1 MTPAE
6 NGSHI
11 VQTLAKAPAE
21 GHRRNGRW
29 PGRTPV
35 AAVRDWAGRHPVPG
49 QLCLLLTYVGF
60 GVLATWPRATYLV
73 SRLPNSRDEG
83 IYTWEM
89 WWVAHQVAHFGGL
102 FTTHQIFAPVG
113 AQLAYHDLMPLVCLI
128 MMPVTVTAG
137 PAVSVNLLSVLVPGL
152 LAYSMYCAA
161 RLWLTPTGAFASGLF
176 FGLSSMLA
184 WRAWFHLNIA
194 VGAVFLPLTLAAA
207 VRLRRDPS
215 VRRALVL
222 GLVLGLSLL
231 VDLESAVLALLTAT
245 AVLVGWLFS
254 DLRST
259 SDHGGIRRHLGLVGI
274 AAGVCLAVGS
284 PQLVAMVRQAAA
296 LAPNPAELAVNYVS
310 YGVALPQ
317 LFTPSPHV
325 AAFGLTRLSTLF
337 HDGITTE
344 GMPTFGVTLTV
355 LALLGVVIGR
365 GRRQAWIWLGL
376 WLGIAVLALGPV
388 LYLGT
393 RAVTPL
399 PIQDH
404 GQTLSLLMPFTWFV
418 HLPGMASFREANRF
432 TVLAL
437 MPAALLAGSAVAW
450 IGQRFAPA
458 LVLVAL
464 VCVPELGWS
473 SVAQYG
479 TMPTG
484 LPAADRAIA
493 ADSSSSLVVDVP
505 LGFRSG
511 TLELGPGFPAEE
523 LVEAT
528 LDGHPRAIGYVARL
542 PQNTAVALAQHAFYA
557 DLRNAQAGHENRAAS
572 VPAAIADARQLNVG
586 WVLVWTPV
594 TPRIGDFLTATGF
607 SLDYRTDGVSV
618 YRAVG
623 R

>member
-1 MTPAE
+1 M
-6 NGSHI
+6 S
-11 VQTLAKAPAE
+11 APAAKV
-21 GHRRNGRW
+21 
-29 PGRTPV
+29 PPVTSAVSRTTM
-35 AAVRDWAGRHPVPG
+35 AAVHDRIGRHPVVAQVG
-49 QLCLLLTYVGF
+49 LLVSYLVF

-73 SRLPNSRDEG
+73 SGQLPASRDQG
-83 IYTWEM
+83 MYTWEM
-89 WWVAHQVAHFGGL
+89 WWVAHQAAHFGDL

-128 MMPVTVTAG
+128 MLPVTGTAG

-152 LAYSMYCAA
+152 LAYAMYRAA
-161 RLWLTPTGAFASGLF
+161 RLWLPPAGAFASGLF

-207 VRLRRDPS
+207 VRLRREPS

-222 GLVLGLSLL
+222 GLVLGLCVL
-231 VDLESAVLALLTAT
+231 VDLESLVLALLIAA
-245 AVLVGWLFS
+245 AVLVGWLF
-254 DLRST
+254 
-259 SDHGGIRRHLGLVGI
+259 GGQWTRRLALLGLAGGVGL
-274 AAGVCLAVGS
+274 VVGS
-284 PQLVAMVRQAAA
+284 PQLIAMVRQAAA
-296 LAPNPAELAVNYVS
+296 VAPNPAELAGDYVN

-317 LFTPSPHV
+317 LFTPSPRV
-325 AAFGLTRLSTLF
+325 AAFGLTALGRLF
-337 HDGITTE
+337 YAGITTE
-344 GMPTFGVTLTV
+344 GMPTFGVTLTAF
-355 LALLGVVIGR
+355 ALLGAVIG
-365 GRRQAWIWLGL
+365 GRRARIWLVL
-376 WLGIAVLALGPV
+376 WLGVAVLALGSV

-393 RAVTPL
+393 RAYTPL
-399 PIQDH
+399 PVQDH

-418 HLPGMASFREANRF
+418 HLPGLSSFREANRF

-437 MPAALLAGSAVAW
+437 VPAALLAGSAVAW
-450 IGQRFAPA
+450 IRQRFAPA

-484 LPAADRAIA
+484 LPAVDRAIA
-493 ADSSSSLVVDVP
+493 ADSSRSLVVDVP

-511 TLELGPGFPAEE
+511 TVELGPGFPAEE

-542 PQNTAVALAQHAFYA
+542 PESTTAALAQHAFYA
-557 DLRNAQAGHENRAAS
+557 DLLNVQAGQEIRS
-572 VPAAIADARQLNVG
+572 GLPAAIADARQLNVG

-594 TPRIGDFLTATGF
+594 TPRIADFLTTTGF
-607 SLDYRTDGVSV
+607 SLDYQADGVSV
-618 YRAVG
+618 YRAEYPVARARG
-623 R
+623 GTR